1 MVGVDHPIQAWKNIA
16 DVELVYLNN
25 NDGSRKR
32 VGAVDATAQ
41 TCILPPPHQWPPKV
55 LPGEYQIGHPV
66 PGYACYF
73 ENALEMLDE
82 PGEWYLDR
90 QTGVLSYWPRSG
102 EDLTKAEVIAP
113 VVQNTLL
120 SVAGTAQRPVR
131 NLHFKGIHVEH
142 VDWPLP
148 SAGFIAMFGCL
159 QITSDGGK
167 RPIRF
172 TWIEAAVSFR
182 HARTCNFTD
191 GGVAHA
197 GGIGVSLLSGGA
209 ERDRGESHPSPG
221 RGRNHRG
228 RDP

>member
-1 MVGVDHPIQAWKNIA
+1 MRTTRRRGGRSSPRTPRKASPDQNSLPIVVGVDHPIQAWKNIA

-41 TCILPPPHQWPPKV
+41 TCTLPPPHQWPPSV

-66 PGYACYF
+66 PGYACYL

-82 PGEWYLDR
+82 AGEWYLDR

-102 EDLTKAEVIAP
+102 EDLAKAEVIAP

-120 SVAGTAQRPVR
+120 SVAGTAQKPVR

-148 SAGFIAMFGCL
+148 PSGFTAMFGCL

-167 RPIRF
+167 PPIRF
-172 TWIEAAVSFR
+172 TWIDAAVSFR
-182 HARTCNFTD
+182 HAPPATLRT
-191 GGVAHA
+191 AA
-197 GGIGVSLLSGGA
+197 WRMRAASA
-209 ERDRGESHPSPG
+209 
-221 RGRNHRG
+221 
-228 RDP
+228 